1 MPFIATLLLVLLA
14 VISPNA
20 ECRGDEAPLTLN
32 GCIHT
37 AIENNHAY
45 LAERENLNAAKA
57 GIGKA
62 TSGFLP
68 RVDVSETYMRSDNPV
83 MAFGAKL
90 NQGRFTAA
98 DFAVDRLNNPRPID
112 NFNFRAQVTQPIFNG
127 GKEWVAL
134 KRAKL
139 NAEASG
145 MGLERAR
152 QDLVYRV
159 VQAYYGVLLAGEYC
173 KVAEAAVKDTDGHVQ
188 TATKFFEQG
197 MLIGSEVLSSKVRF
211 AEARE
216 MLVRANNRLDIA
228 RAVLNMVMA
237 RPQDTRV
244 LIGQELEYQ
253 EFQGS
258 LPELQKEAL
267 EARPD
272 LRGLALNVEN
282 AAAGITLAKTDY
294 LPNLNFIA
302 RYELDDKDIFKGR
315 GDSYTLLGLIS
326 WNLFDGFMTTSSVR
340 EAKARHN
347 SSRQMQ
353 EQMREGVLLEVRQS
367 WNAVQ
372 EARERIE
379 ISAASV
385 KEAEESFRIIQRRFA
400 NGLSKTIDVM
410 DAETSLTRARMSRA
424 QALYDYNTA
433 VAAVKLSVGR
443 KEY

>member
-1 MPFIATLLLVLLA
+1 MHFIIIFLLIFFTTL
-14 VISPNA
+14 SPHH
-20 ECRGDEAPLTLN
+20 ECRADEVPLTLN
-32 GCIHT
+32 GCIKS
-37 AIENNHAY
+37 AIENNRAY
-45 LAERENLNAAKA
+45 LAEQENTAAAKE

-62 TSGFLP
+62 ASGFLP
-68 RVDVSETYMRSDNPV
+68 KVDVSETYMRTDNPV
-83 MAFGAKL
+83 MDFGAKI
-90 NQGRFTAA
+90 NQGVFTTA
-98 DFAVDRLNNPRPID
+98 DLSKVNDPAPIN

-127 GKEWVAL
+127 GKEWVGL

-139 NAEASG
+139 NAEASE

-173 KVAEAAVKDTDGHVQ
+173 KVAEAAVKDTEGHVQ

-197 MLIGSEVLSSKVRF
+197 MLLESEVLSAKVRL

-216 MLVRANNRLDIA
+216 MLVRAKNRLDTA
-228 RAVLNMVMA
+228 KAGLNLVMA
-237 RPQDTRV
+237 RPQDAQV
-244 LIGQELEYQ
+244 SIGQKLEYQ
-253 EFQGS
+253 EFPGS
-258 LPELQKEAL
+258 LPELQREAVD
-267 EARPD
+267 ARPD
-272 LRGLALNVEN
+272 LKGSTLNTRN
-282 AAAGITLAKTDY
+282 AEAGITLARTDY

-302 RYELDDKDIFKGR
+302 RYELDDKNMFRAR
-315 GDSYTLLGLIS
+315 GDSYTLLGVVS
-326 WNLFDGFMTTSSVR
+326 WNFFDGLLTTYSVG

-347 SSRQMQ
+347 SSMHMLD
-353 EQMREGVLLEVRQS
+353 QMREEVLLEVRQS

-372 EARERIE
+372 EARERID
-379 ISAASV
+379 ISSTSV

-400 NGLSKTIDVM
+400 SGLSKTIDVM
-410 DAETSLTRARMSRA
+410 DAETSLTRARLSRV